1 VAISIPS
8 SETAAEIVRDVSAET
23 LSDIDTLSG
32 AITRRVHAELP
43 ELGGD
48 AEAVSVTFTST
59 HQNLEV
65 LLSRLREGR
74 SMDDVEPPIAATS
87 YTREYARRGVG
98 LPVLLRKYRIG
109 QEEFV
114 RDITD
119 RLLVSTVPAELR
131 LEALVEIQRHTHV
144 YIDRISDGIARIY
157 AEERA
162 RWVRSSE
169 AMRSDMVH
177 AVLAGEPV
185 DLSDAQSRLGHA
197 LDRPQLAFV
206 VWSDAAESAA
216 LRTAMEH
223 AAHELT
229 QRAGTSDVLAIPL
242 GRRLLAGWIGGEA
255 AQVDLAQL
263 QSHALQ
269 VAAGS
274 GVRAA
279 IGTAGF
285 GVVGFRSS
293 HLEAMHARRVAGLV
307 ERRPGTVT
315 SYEGVALAAL
325 MTENPDHAKA
335 FVARELGALAA
346 TDDTTSRLA
355 ATLRVFLEE
364 GKSPVRTARRLGI
377 HQNTVV
383 YRVKQAAEL
392 LGRDPDVR
400 SVETQVALALARV
413 VGCPEPAT
421 AA

>member
-1 VAISIPS
+1 MAITIPTT
-8 SETAAEIVRDVSAET
+8 SETAAEIVRDVCGGA
-23 LSDIDTLSG
+23 LADIDTLAG
-32 AITRRVHAELP
+32 TITRRVNKELP

-48 AEAVSVTFTST
+48 AETVAVTFTST

-65 LLSRLREGR
+65 LLARLREGR
-74 SMDDVEPPIAATS
+74 ATDDVQPPAAAAA

-98 LPVLLRKYRIG
+98 LPLLLRKYRIG
-109 QEEFV
+109 QEEFQ
-114 RDITD
+114 REITD
-119 RLLVSTVPAELR
+119 RLLVSTASAELR

-144 YIDRISDGIARIY
+144 YIDRISDAIARIY

-169 AMRSDMVH
+169 AMRSDIVH
-177 AVLAGEPV
+177 ALLAGEPV
-185 DLSDAQSRLGHA
+185 DIADAESRLGHA

-206 VWSDAAESAA
+206 VWSDAGESAA
-216 LRTAMEH
+216 LRAALEH

-229 QRAGTSDVLAIPL
+229 QRAATTDVLAIPL

-255 AQVDLAQL
+255 AGVAPAIL
-263 QSHALQ
+263 QSRALQ

-279 IGTAGF
+279 IGTAGH
-285 GVVGFRSS
+285 GPGGFRSS
-293 HLEAMHARRVAGLV
+293 HAEALHARRVATLM

-325 MTENPDHAKA
+325 MTQDLDHARA
-335 FVARELGALAA
+335 FVARELGGLAG
-346 TDDTTSRLA
+346 TDDTTVRLA

-400 SVETQVALALARV
+400 SVETQVALALTRV
-413 VGCPEPAT
+413 VGAPV
-421 AA
+421 